1 MILAAKLRIMKR
13 RMRRAGAWRGR
24 GVKEK
29 GASAAPSLSCSPNG
43 LGGFTL
49 LSKLHYN

>member
-13 RMRRAGAWRGR
+13 RMRRAGAWRG
-24 GVKEK
+24 VKEK
-29 GASAAPSLSCSPNG
+29 GASAAPPLSCSPNG